1 MEFTF
6 TRATGE
12 VAFFRSDAEQA
23 EWTQEEMSLL
33 CTFPIDQKK
42 IIERGM
48 IVLFKDPATD
58 DWQAYEI
65 RNCTILPG
73 EYYQQ
78 FTAESLAI
86 SELTDCHIGDD
97 IQFTSISVQSALQ
110 QVISGTGWNIGH
122 VGSTNVSFGDI
133 GRGSV
138 WQGVTT
144 IRNNW
149 NVYIEPR
156 VTVDASGITGRY
168 LDILP
173 SSGEWR
179 GLRIAVNK
187 NVSDPCVTYD
197 DSELY
202 TALYGY
208 GASYSEGEREERQTL
223 ETNFSEVSWNETA
236 DHPAKP
242 SGQMYIEYPEK
253 TALYGR
259 NGRPRFGYYQNGDI
273 KDPETLL
280 EKTWESLQQCCDPK
294 ISITGT
300 VADLKR
306 FGYSDQPLRLHDLVI
321 VDIEPIGVQFY
332 KQIIQLTVNLL
343 DPTGNRPTI
352 GDYIPNI
359 IYINRETENYAT
371 GGGGGRGGGTRSKK
385 KQGEFETNIL
395 QNERNIEL
403 NAKQIDNHGN
413 ILRQAGMYIDP
424 ITGVLIYAEDNENN
438 IGSKFRVQSHR
449 IEAEVTERK
458 AQGELLS
465 SRITQESNRITL
477 EVAERKEQGDALSSR
492 ITITAR
498 EIRSEVTDTENRLN
512 SSITQTATEIRT
524 EVANSEAG
532 LSSRITQNADN
543 ITAEVTRA
551 TTEEGNLSGRISVN
565 ADNITA
571 EVTRATT
578 EEGNLS
584 GRITVNAEAVSAE
597 VTRAT
602 SAEGTLSGR
611 ITVNSDK
618 VSLVVTEKDGQ
629 NVVDAAS
636 IVAGVNGQ
644 TGSYVKI
651 QAAKVNLDG
660 YVTSSMLESAFTS
673 AQQMSTQQ
681 MTISQYFTCL
691 GYNTEWKSYS
701 ARFCSLGGEHTFKDT
716 DGTSYTGRLVTGYT
730 DSTIYYLGR

>member
-1 MEFTF
+1 MDFTF
-6 TRATGE
+6 AKATGD

-48 IVLFKDPATD
+48 IVLFQDPATD

-97 IQFTSISVQSALQ
+97 IELTNITAEAAVQ
-110 QVISGTGWNIGH
+110 QVISGTGWNIGR
-122 VGSTNVSFGDI
+122 VESSNVSFGDI

-138 WQGVTT
+138 WQAVTT

-156 VTVDASGITGRY
+156 VTVTAGGITGRY

-173 SSGEWR
+173 STGKWR
-179 GLRIAVNK
+179 GLRIAVDK

-208 GASYSEGEREERQTL
+208 GASYSEGEGEERQTL
-223 ETNFSEVSWNETA
+223 ETNFSEISWGKTA

-242 SGQMYIEYPEK
+242 AGQMYIEYPEK

-280 EKTWESLQQCCDPK
+280 QKAWESLKQCCDPK

-300 VADLKR
+300 VSDLKR
-306 FGYSDQPLRLHDLVI
+306 LGYADQPLRLHDMVI
-321 VDIEPIGVQFY
+321 VELEPIGVQFY

-359 IYINRETENYAT
+359 IYINRETENQAT

-403 NAKQIDNHGN
+403 NAKQIDGHGN
-413 ILRQAGMYIDP
+413 ILNQAGMYIDP
-424 ITGVLIYAEDNENN
+424 ITGVLIYAESTANN
-438 IGSKFRVQSHR
+438 IGSKFRVQSNM
-449 IEAEVTERK
+449 IEAEVIERK
-458 AQGELLS
+458 SEDHVLS
-465 SRITQESNRITL
+465 SRITQTSNAISL
-477 EVAERKEQGDALSSR
+477 EVSERKQADSVLSANL
-492 ITITAR
+492 TITAR
-498 EIRSEVTDTENRLN
+498 EIRSEV
-512 SSITQTATEIRT
+512 S
-524 EVANSEAG
+524 NSESR
-532 LSSRITQNADN
+532 LSSRIVQNADK
-543 ITAEVTRA
+543 IA
-551 TTEEGNLSGRISVN
+551 I
-565 ADNITA
+565 
-571 EVTRATT
+571 
-578 EEGNLS
+578 
-584 GRITVNAEAVSAE
+584 
-597 VTRAT
+597 
-602 SAEGTLSGR
+602 
-611 ITVNSDK
+611 
-618 VSLVVTEKDGQ
+618 
-629 NVVDAAS
+629 VVDDANNIKTAS
-636 IVAGVNGQ
+636 IVAGINDQ
-644 TGSYVKI
+644 EGSYVKI
-651 QAAKVNLDG
+651 KADKINLSG
-660 YVTSSMLESAFTS
+660 YVTVSDLNATNAEIDNLKSGNSSFTLMKAGS
-673 AQQMSTQQ
+673 VQTGTLRVNNQLY
-681 MTISQYFTCL
+681 ILKEVNIPDVGWIHYL
-691 GYNTEWKSYS
+691 GY
-701 ARFCSLGGEHTFKDT
+701 
-716 DGTSYTGRLVTGYT
+716 
-730 DSTIYYLGR
+730 